1 MGVACIRSR
10 YKKVAFYCVVMT
22 WWVIVLGRKRHV
34 AMVDDVESSC
44 VSCGTMKN
52 TERIAWGVGLA
63 VAMVWGISRS
73 PSAKEESAKPANV
86 SEVKAERFRSSSR
99 LEMGSENGRRM
110 RGGDEHG
117 SSTGDAGR
125 VLRQGDPLQRASGF
139 LRMLAACDAN
149 GLEEMRASFDELKAA
164 GIALPAEEGWL
175 DFRAGQLQGA
185 ELLDARKG
193 TSRDMEEL
201 PKLAKVFEGWVHED
215 PYAAGYWL
223 DGLQPG
229 KFKDRMAMVHIAASA
244 KDDPSA
250 ALKHASALHPSQRG
264 IAGKEV
270 AIKLAE
276 TLSPQEASS
285 VLDAMKTGAGEGNET
300 YMSNLFDGIMTR
312 AASGDVSA
320 AMSLAE
326 AHAGQ
331 PYANGSAM
339 ARVSAA
345 LAKEDPVKAL
355 EWAAKINGQQA
366 ETGSLFSGAIKGMS
380 LEGLDQAEDWVA
392 TRQGQLPESL
402 VAEIDRQRKV
412 LEDRGGDRGAYDRED

>member
-1 MGVACIRSR
+1 
-10 YKKVAFYCVVMT
+10 
-22 WWVIVLGRKRHV
+22 
-34 AMVDDVESSC
+34 
-44 VSCGTMKN
+44 MKN
-52 TERIAWGVGLA
+52 TERIAWGLGLA

-73 PSAKEESAKPANV
+73 PSTKEESAKPSNAP
-86 SEVKAERFRSSSR
+86 EVKAERFRSSSR
-99 LEMGSENGRRM
+99 LEMGSGNARRM
-110 RGGDEHG
+110 RGGDDHG
-117 SSTGDAGR
+117 QSAGDAGR

-139 LRMLAACDAN
+139 LRMLAACDAK
-149 GLEEMRASFDELKAA
+149 GVEEMRASFDELKAG

-185 ELLDARKG
+185 ELLDGRKG
-193 TSRDMEEL
+193 TSRDMQEL
-201 PKLAKVFEGWVHED
+201 PKLAKVFEGWVYED

-223 DGLQPG
+223 EGLQPG
-229 KFKDRMAMVHIAASA
+229 KFRDRMAMVHIAASA
-244 KDDPSA
+244 KDDPGA

-300 YMSNLFDGIMTR
+300 YMSNLFDGIMTH
-312 AASGDVSA
+312 AASGDAGIA
-320 AMSLAE
+320 ASLAE

-331 PYANGSAM
+331 PYANGAVM
-339 ARVSAA
+339 ERVSAA

-355 EWAAKINGQQA
+355 EWAMKLDGSQA
-366 ETGSLFSGAIKGMS
+366 ESGNLLSGAIKGMS

-392 TRQGQLPESL
+392 SRQGQLSESL
-402 VAEIDRQRKV
+402 VSEIDRQRKT
-412 LEDRGGDRGAYDRED
+412 LEDRGGDRGGYDRED